1 MRVCLLPLQTKA
13 RDPQANLERLHRWL
27 PEISVYRPDLIC
39 LPECTLTG
47 YLSTAEDLER
57 FAEPVPGITTQA
69 MAEVAREMEACLCF
83 GLVEAGDGGAY
94 SSAVLLDPQ
103 GRVVLVQRKIVEK
116 PPYLSGTAIHTVR
129 TSMGRLGVL
138 VCGDLFDEELHKK
151 LRSKTDFV
159 LVPMARCFDG
169 QSPDPARWEGEER
182 QAYLDT
188 VQKAGVMALLVN
200 GLEDAADAP
209 DGGCAD
215 FGGAMVVSA
224 TGELLAESPH
234 GSEDFLIYDVPNL
247 KKKKK

>member
-13 RDPQANLERLHRWL
+13 RDPQANLERLRRWL

-39 LPECTLTG
+39 LPECALTG
-47 YLSTAEDLER
+47 YLSEQADLER
-57 FAEPVPGITTQA
+57 FAEPVPGPTSQA
-69 MAEVAREMEACLCF
+69 MAAIAQELETCLCF
-83 GLVEAGDGGAY
+83 GLVEAAADGVY
-94 SSAVLLDPQ
+94 NSAVLLDQQ
-103 GRVVLVQRKIVEK
+103 GRAVLVHRKIVEK
-116 PPYLSGTAIHTVR
+116 PPYLSGQAIKTVR

-138 VCGDLFDEELHKK
+138 ICGDLFDEDLHQKV
-151 LRSKTDFV
+151 RSQADFV

-169 QSPDPARWEGEER
+169 QSPDPRRWEGEER
-182 QAYLDT
+182 QVYLDI

-200 GLEDAADAP
+200 GLLEDGD
-209 DGGCAD
+209 CAS

-224 TGELLAESPH
+224 QGALLAESPH